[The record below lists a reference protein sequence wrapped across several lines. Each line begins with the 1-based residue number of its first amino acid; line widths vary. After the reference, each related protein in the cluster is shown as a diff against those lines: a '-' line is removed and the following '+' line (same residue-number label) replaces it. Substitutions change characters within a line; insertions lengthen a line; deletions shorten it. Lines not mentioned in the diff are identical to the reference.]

1 MTTKIVS
8 VAKCSGRR
16 QASLVGTILVDPAV
30 LSLAVMA
37 CGNSLNNSSF
47 SVKALETREDE
58 MGEGFTAKAEG
69 GQTDVTAVFCGEVSN
84 SWCFMVDKG
93 WGDGPVE
100 KMLARQT

>member
-1 MTTKIVS
+1 MST
-8 VAKCSGRR
+8 
-16 QASLVGTILVDPAV
+16 
-30 LSLAVMA
+30 
-37 CGNSLNNSSF
+37 
-47 SVKALETREDE
+47 E

-100 KMLARQT
+100 KMLARQA